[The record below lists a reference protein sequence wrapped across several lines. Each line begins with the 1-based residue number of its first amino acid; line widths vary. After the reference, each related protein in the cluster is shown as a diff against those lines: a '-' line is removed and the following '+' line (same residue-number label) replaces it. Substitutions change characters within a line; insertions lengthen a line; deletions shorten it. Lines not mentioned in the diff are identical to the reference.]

1 MRIFHRFF
9 LFILLL
15 SAVGAL
21 QAHQI
26 RPAIIHI
33 SFQPEQT
40 VLLRI
45 ETNVEALLAGIG
57 PQHADTDDAP
67 QAQVYRELRQLAPE
81 ELVQRF
87 NAFKDDYARGLQL
100 LVAGQPVT
108 WSFLRISVPEVGDTR
123 LSRQSLIEYRSR
135 LPAGATQVV
144 WSYAA
149 DYGDAVVNF
158 LNNNDNSKTTY
169 WLVKGQSSPPFVLQ
183 GPAQQRPWFE
193 VMVDYLELGF
203 IHILPMGLD
212 HILFVLGL
220 FLLSRHLGPLLWQV
234 TAFTVAHSITL
245 ALSIYGV
252 IEMSPTVVEP
262 LIALSI
268 AYVGLENLFTRT
280 LHSWRVLLVFV
291 FGLLHGM
298 GFAGVLL
305 ELGLPASEFVSALV
319 AFNLGV
325 EFGQLSVIALAFA
338 AVFWL
343 RDRDPYYRN
352 LVVIPGSLVI
362 AVMGL
367 YWTWERIG

>member
-183 GPAQQRPWFE
+183 GAAQERPWFE